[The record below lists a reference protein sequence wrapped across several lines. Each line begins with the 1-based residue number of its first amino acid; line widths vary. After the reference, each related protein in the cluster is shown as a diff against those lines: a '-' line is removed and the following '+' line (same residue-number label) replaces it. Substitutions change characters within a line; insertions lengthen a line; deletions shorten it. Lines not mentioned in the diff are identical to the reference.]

1 MEGYELEEDTLGMTI
16 TTGSCTLKKDEGN
29 LVGISIGGGAPLCPC
44 LYIVQVFDNTPASK
58 DGSLAAGDELLGVN
72 NKSVKG
78 KTKVEVAKLIQAS
91 KDQVVINYNKL
102 HADQKQGKTLDII
115 LKKVKHK
122 LVENMSSTTAD
133 TLGLS
138 RAILCNDGL
147 IKKLDELERTSDLY
161 KGLIDHTKR
170 LLKSIFEL
178 STVHK
183 AFGDV
188 FASIGSRE
196 QQVKASDA
204 FSKFGEAHRQIDKFA
219 YALLKT
225 LKPMISD
232 LNTYLEKAIPD
243 TKLTIQ
249 KYADCKFE
257 YLSYCLKVKEM
268 DDEEFSYAALQEP
281 LYRVET
287 GNYEYRLI
295 LRCRQLA
302 RIQFAKMRQ
311 DVLVKL
317 ELLDQKHVQ
326 DIIFQLHRFI
336 TAMSKYNTDCFETM
350 KSITNIFPI
359 EVDLPETTLKIQND
373 QENTKRSDLHQYNDD
388 VENNE
393 TDSADEFDENDDDD
407 DDSLSQ
413 SNKNTNTNVANLLGI
428 D

>member
-1 MEGYELEEDTLGMTI
+1 MDNYELEEDTLGITI
-16 TTGSCTLKKDEGN
+16 TTGSCTLKKDDGN

-58 DGSLAAGDELLGVN
+58 DGSLAAGDEILGVN

-78 KTKVEVAKLIQAS
+78 KTKVEVAKLIQTS
-91 KDQVVINYNKL
+91 KDQVIINYNKL

-147 IKKLDELERTSDLY
+147 IKKMDELERTGELY
-161 KGLIDHTKR
+161 KGLIEHTKR

-178 STVHK
+178 STTHK
-183 AFGDV
+183 AFGDI

-196 QQVKASDA
+196 QQLKASEA
-204 FSKFGEAHRQIDKFA
+204 FSKFGESHRQIDKFA

-225 LKPMISD
+225 IKPMISD

-249 KYADCKFE
+249 KYGDCKFE

-268 DDEEFSYAALQEP
+268 DDEEFSYAALQEQ

-302 RIQFAKMRQ
+302 RVAFAKMRQ

-350 KSITNIFPI
+350 KSITDIFPI
-359 EVDLPETTLKIQND
+359 EVDLPETTLVNQID
-373 QENTKRSDLHQYNDD
+373 DTRSAYRNEYNDD
-388 VENNE
+388 EDENNN
-393 TDSADEFDENDDDD
+393 TDSADGSEEDDDPPTPP
-407 DDSLSQ
+407 
-413 SNKNTNTNVANLLGI
+413 TNPNNNVANLLGI